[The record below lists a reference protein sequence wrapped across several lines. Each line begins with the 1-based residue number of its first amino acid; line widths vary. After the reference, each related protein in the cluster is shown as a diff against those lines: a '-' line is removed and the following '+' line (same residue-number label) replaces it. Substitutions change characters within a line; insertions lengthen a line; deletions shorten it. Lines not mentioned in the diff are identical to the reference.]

1 MRIAV
6 PGPGELQRELPGVH
20 HAGLP
25 VPDSLHGDV
34 RHGQQ
39 NQGEQRPCLSTPKII

>member
-1 MRIAV
+1 MLIAV

-34 RHGQQ
+34 RHSQQ
-39 NQGEQRPCLSTPKII
+39 NQGEQRPFLITPKII